1 MGKRV
6 SEKGIF
12 KPSPYV
18 NMILRGKWLLQAK
31 EIERV
36 KAQRYKQSICV
47 RVEEVRRKQQYEI

>member
-1 MGKRV
+1 
-6 SEKGIF
+6 
-12 KPSPYV
+12 
-18 NMILRGKWLLQAK
+18 MILRGKWLLQAK